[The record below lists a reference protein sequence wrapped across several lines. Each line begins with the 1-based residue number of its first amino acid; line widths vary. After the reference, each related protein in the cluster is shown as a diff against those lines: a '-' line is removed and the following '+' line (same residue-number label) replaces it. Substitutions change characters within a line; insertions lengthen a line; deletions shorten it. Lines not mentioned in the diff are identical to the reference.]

1 MMQVNWIKGN
11 KAKRNLWIL
20 PYFYSLKKRRWWGR
34 YLSRETEESKCIC
47 WTSLWARQTKS
58 RGLLGIQAH
67 SQGQLGTK
75 HCLSVRQWW
84 TMPLAPHS
92 ARAFQDD
99 ANIWYRLLRNLD
111 TGGKSATRRLCI
123 CNFAETA
130 ARSWREFLWEVHTA
144 LTWDT
149 HQLYNWSLES
159 HCHVI
164 AKITMCDCPWC
175 LGALIFWIQSQRGQE
190 LQLVVGE
197 AYWRWLIFSGSLRGR
212 TVSCYLMM
220 GSF

>member
-20 PYFYSLKKRRWWGR
+20 PCFYSLKKRRWWGR

-92 ARAFQDD
+92 ARAFQDE

-123 CNFAETA
+123 CNC
-130 ARSWREFLWEVHTA
+130 RNCSQVMKGISLRGSHSSNVRYSPII
-144 LTWDT
+144 
-149 HQLYNWSLES
+149 QLILRS

-212 TVSCYLMM
+212 TVSCYLKM